1 MNLARVKLSLG
12 HEHPNGPGL
21 DTGGKSATLS
31 ALCDAGASGA
41 SHASIAS
48 KDFSIFRSVID
59 LTDLVPEVC
68 S

>member
-1 MNLARVKLSLG
+1 MNLARVKLSPE
-12 HEHPNGPGL
+12 HEHPNGPRL
-21 DTGGKSATLS
+21 DTGEKSATL
-31 ALCDAGASGA
+31 CDAGVSSA

-48 KDFSIFRSVID
+48 KDFSIIRSVID

>member
-1 MNLARVKLSLG
+1 MNVARVKLSLG
-12 HEHPNGPGL
+12 HEHPNGPRL
-21 DTGGKSATLS
+21 DTDGKSATLS

-41 SHASIAS
+41 SHASFAS
-48 KDFSIFRSVID
+48 KDSPIFLMDMD